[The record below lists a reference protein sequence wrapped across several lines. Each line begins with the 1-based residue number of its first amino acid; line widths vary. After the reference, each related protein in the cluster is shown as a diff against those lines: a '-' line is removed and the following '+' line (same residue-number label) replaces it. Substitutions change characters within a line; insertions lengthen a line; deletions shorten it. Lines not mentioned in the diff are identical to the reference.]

1 MQRAHGG
8 HECHALPG
16 CAEAGNGLAKGWK
29 LTDSLHDLALSIKQK
44 RGLLWGGGGA
54 INKGSL
60 LGDRGS

>member
-1 MQRAHGG
+1 
-8 HECHALPG
+8 
-16 CAEAGNGLAKGWK
+16 
-29 LTDSLHDLALSIKQK
+29 LALSIKQK